1 MLEKKSDWNKEN
13 SKRNFFWMIHNLTIG
28 WYLCFHKH
36 WHTNLNAYLNIYSCE
51 SFFWRGIEQSALV
64 IEMMIQKNLK
74 ALERMEVLIAS
85 HMKVFH
91 GSKCNSYTC
100 TAQNA
105 KVTST
110 RIVYEKSVMKW
121 KVFRGVFR
129 AHSNIYNE
137 VFLRK

>member
-1 MLEKKSDWNKEN
+1 MRRKAIETKKIVKGIFLNDTQLDYRMVPMLSQTLAYKSQCI
-13 SKRNFFWMIHNLTIG
+13 SK
-28 WYLCFHKH
+28 YLFLWKF
-36 WHTNLNAYLNIYSCE
+36 LLK
-51 SFFWRGIEQSALV
+51 GIEQSALV

-74 ALERMEVLIAS
+74 ALERMEVLIAF

-91 GSKCNSYTC
+91 GNKCNSYTC
-100 TAQNA
+100 TAQNG

-129 AHSNIYNE
+129 AHSNISNE